1 MSIGVKRKAQENI
14 LDRVKTLTADL
25 STALT
30 GNSPTTVQLATELK
44 PELDSSART
53 PRGKKGKHQLERKSH
68 YVRRRVDAL
77 RQLLLRPGFRW
88 VAVPSGN
95 ILLDA
100 TVSFLFLSHLRERAS
115 SCTRKGR

>member
-44 PELDSSART
+44 PELDSLYATISART
-53 PRGKKGKHQLERKSH
+53 PRAPPPRDPPSTNDDHNSGGSKPDKDHGAKKPPVKKPKTEVSGDL
-68 YVRRRVDAL
+68 
-77 RQLLLRPGFRW
+77 
-88 VAVPSGN
+88 PSCAS
-95 ILLDA
+95 LDLA
-100 TVSFLFLSHLRERAS
+100 
-115 SCTRKGR
+115 